1 MMHCGLG
8 PGPSAVGGVF
18 GLPSPDH
25 DPKHDVLAAL
35 ARWVEKGEAPETIIA
50 TRYRGDDPSKPIVA
64 QRAWCPYPAVAR
76 FSGKGDHSDAANFV
90 CAAPS
95 E

>member
-1 MMHCGLG
+1 MMHCRLG

-18 GLPSPDH
+18 GPPSPDH

-35 ARWVEKGEAPETIIA
+35 ARWVEQGEPPETIIA
-50 TRYRGDDPSKPIVA
+50 LRPWRP
-64 QRAWCPYPAVAR
+64 CPAVAR
-76 FSGKGDHSDAANFV
+76 FSGKGEHRDAANFA